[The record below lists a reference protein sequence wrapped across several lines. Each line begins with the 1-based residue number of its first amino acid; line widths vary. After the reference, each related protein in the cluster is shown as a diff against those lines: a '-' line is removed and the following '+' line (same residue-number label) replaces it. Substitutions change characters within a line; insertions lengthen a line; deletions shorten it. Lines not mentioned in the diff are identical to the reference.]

1 MMLEVMTHRSFDTTS
16 ESPTGAVRLSA
27 PENES
32 LPSGQWNGPAVVKKV
47 YLFDPRSEKWPRP
60 DLEARAEIAEIEAGL
75 AEVEQRHPGKIH
87 FTGGELLQR
96 GENIQAWIDSLG
108 DVDAIMPVTLS
119 SGIEPM
125 LAAIGETNIPTL
137 LFALPYSG
145 PAWAYMTGWSRAGKK
160 GDVLATSDYAE
171 LDRYVRIFR
180 TIHHLR
186 KSRVLVVAPPDSQ
199 RRERAE
205 AFRQQFGSSF
215 EFLSYEELRHAY
227 ETADPRKAE
236 HLGDSF
242 SRNALRVVE
251 PTRSDVH
258 DAMRA
263 YLGLRNLLE
272 RKNANALS
280 VDCHSSDRSCDLPA
294 YPCLAFS
301 MLNDQ
306 GMYGVCEGDLAATMT
321 QMLVTSYSGKPGFV
335 SDPVF
340 DTGRNEVIHAHCV
353 APTALQGVG
362 GATCP
367 YILRSHSEDH
377 KGVAI
382 QVLMPIGE
390 PITIAKFVDPQS
402 FLVSTAHVAGNVD
415 GDRGCRTK
423 IVTRVSDARKM
434 LDNYA
439 GGLHRVIF
447 YGDYV
452 ADIERMSR
460 LMGFKVVHE
469 L

>member
-1 MMLEVMTHRSFDTTS
+1 
-16 ESPTGAVRLSA
+16 
-27 PENES
+27 
-32 LPSGQWNGPAVVKKV
+32 
-47 YLFDPRSEKWPRP
+47 
-60 DLEARAEIAEIEAGL
+60 
-75 AEVEQRHPGKIH
+75 
-87 FTGGELLQR
+87 
-96 GENIQAWIDSLG
+96 
-108 DVDAIMPVTLS
+108 MPVALS

-125 LAAIGETNIPTL
+125 LAAIGETSIPTL

-145 PAWAYMTGWSRAGKK
+145 DAWTYMTGWSRSGRK
-160 GDVLATSDYAE
+160 GDVLATSDYVE

-186 KSRVLVVAPPDSQ
+186 KSRVLVVAPPDTE

-205 AFRQQFGSSF
+205 GFRQQFGPSF
-215 EFLSYEELRHAY
+215 EFLSYEDLRHAY

-251 PTRSDVH
+251 PTRSEVH

-280 VDCHSSDRSCDLPA
+280 IDCHSSDRSLPA
-294 YPCLAFS
+294 FPCVAFS
-301 MLNDQ
+301 KLNDQ

-340 DTGRNEVIHAHCV
+340 DTSRNEVIHGHCV
-353 APTALQGVG
+353 APTALNGVG

-367 YILRSHSEDH
+367 YILRSHCGDNQ
-377 KGVAI
+377 GVAM

-390 PITIAKFVDPQS
+390 AITIAKFAGPRD

-415 GDRGCRTK
+415 SDRGCRTK
-423 IVTRVSDARKM
+423 IVTHVSDARKM
-434 LDNYA
+434 LDNFA

-452 ADIERMSR
+452 SDIERMSR
-460 LMGFKVVHE
+460 LMGFKVIHE

>member
-1 MMLEVMTHRSFDTTS
+1 MLEVMTRHAFDTII
-16 ESPTGAVRLSA
+16 ESPKGTVRLLTT
-27 PENES
+27 ENEG
-32 LPSGQWNGPAVVKKV
+32 LPSGAWDGPAVVKKV
-47 YLFDPRSEKWPRP
+47 YLFDPRSGKSPQP
-60 DLEARAEIAEIEAGL
+60 DLDARAEIAEIDARL

-96 GENIQAWIDSLG
+96 GENIQPWIDSLG
-108 DVDAIMPVTLS
+108 DADAIMPVALS

-137 LFALPYSG
+137 LFAPPYSG
-145 PAWAYMTGWSRAGKK
+145 DAWAYMAGWARSGKK

-171 LDRYVRIFR
+171 FDRYVRIFR

-186 KSRVLVVAPPDSQ
+186 KSRVLVVAPPDSE
-199 RRERAE
+199 RREQAE
-205 AFRQQFGSSF
+205 AFHRQFGSSF
-215 EFLSYEELRHAY
+215 EFLSYEELLHAY
-227 ETADPRKAE
+227 ETGDPRKAE
-236 HLGDSF
+236 HLGDAF
-242 SRNALRVVE
+242 SRSALRVVE
-251 PTRSDVH
+251 PTRSEIT

-263 YLGLRNLLE
+263 YLGIRNLLE

-280 VDCHSSDRSCDLPA
+280 VDCHASDRPCDLPT
-294 YPCLAFS
+294 YPCIAFTK
-301 MLNDQ
+301 LNDE
-306 GMYGVCEGDLAATMT
+306 GRYGVCQGDLAATMT

-340 DTGRNEVIHAHCV
+340 DTSRNEVTHAHCV
-353 APTALQGVG
+353 APTALNGVG

-367 YILRSHSEDH
+367 YILRSHSGDER
-377 KGVAI
+377 GVAI

-390 PITIAKFVDPQS
+390 AITIAKFAGPRE

-415 GDRGCRTK
+415 NDQGCRTK

-434 LDNYA
+434 LDNFA

-460 LMGFKVVHE
+460 LMGFKVTHE